1 MEDELRRE
9 LELVVDPSR
18 ILAWA
23 GLPPDPWKVDF
34 LRARPARALLCCAR
48 QVGKSTTV
56 AAAALYEALYEP
68 GALVLMVAPA
78 QRQSEE
84 LLRKARELLI
94 GLPQTMQAVQTSQTA
109 VIFPNGS
116 RIIALPGV
124 AATIR
129 GYSAVSLILI
139 DEAAHKDLNE
149 MLVALQPMLTV
160 SGGSL
165 VALSTPN
172 GRRGWFYH
180 AWQSDEEWRRIQIP
194 ASDCPRIPAESLAE
208 QQRQMTRA
216 AFASEYLCEFVD
228 AVDAVYAE
236 ADIAAA
242 LDPTLIPLF
251 AQGW

>member
-1 MEDELRRE
+1 MKDELLRE
-9 LELVVDPSR
+9 LALVLDPSR

-23 GLPPDPWKVDF
+23 GRTPDPWQVGF
-34 LRARPARALLCCAR
+34 LRGRPARALLCCAR

-56 AAAALYEALYEP
+56 AAAAVYEALYEP
-68 GALVLMVAPA
+68 GAVVLMVAPA

-84 LLRKARELLI
+84 LLRKARELVL
-94 GLPQTMQAVQTSQTA
+94 GLPPTMQAVHTSRTA
-109 VIFPNGS
+109 LTFANGS
-116 RIIALPGV
+116 RIIALPGT

-129 GYSAVSLILI
+129 GFSAVSLLLV
-139 DEAAHKDLNE
+139 DEAAHADLNDL
-149 MLVALQPMLTV
+149 LVALQPMLAV
-160 SGGSL
+160 SGGRL

-172 GRRGWFYH
+172 GRRGWFFQ
-180 AWQSDEEWRRIQIP
+180 AWESKEEWQRIRIA
-194 ASDCPRIPAESLAE
+194 ASDCPRIPEEFLAE

-242 LDPTLIPLF
+242 LDPTLTPLF

>member
-1 MEDELRRE
+1 
-9 LELVVDPSR
+9 
-18 ILAWA
+18 
-23 GLPPDPWKVDF
+23 
-34 LRARPARALLCCAR
+34 
-48 QVGKSTTV
+48 VGKSTTV
-56 AAAALYEALYEP
+56 AAAAVHEALYKP

-84 LLRKARELLI
+84 LLRKARELVL
-94 GLPQTMQAVQTSQTA
+94 GLPPTMQAMQTSRTSLTFA
-109 VIFPNGS
+109 NES
-116 RIIALPGV
+116 RIIALPGA

-149 MLVALQPMLTV
+149 LLVALQPMLTV
-160 SGGSL
+160 SGGRL

-172 GRRGWFYH
+172 GRRGWFFQ
-180 AWQSDEEWRRIQIP
+180 AWQSEERWERIRIA
-194 ASDCPRIPAESLAE
+194 ASGCPRIPAASLAE

-242 LDPTLIPLF
+242 FDPTLTPLF

>member
-1 MEDELRRE
+1 MEHELRRE
-9 LELVVDPSR
+9 LELAFDPSR

-23 GLPPDPWKVDF
+23 GIPPDAWQVKF
-34 LRARPARALLCCAR
+34 LRDRPARALLCCAR

-56 AAAALYEALYEP
+56 AAAAVYEALYEP

-84 LLRKARELLI
+84 LLRKARELVI
-94 GLPQTMQAVQTSQTA
+94 ALPPKMHAVQSSRTSLTFA
-109 VIFPNGS
+109 NAS
-116 RIIALPGV
+116 RIIALPGS

-129 GYSAVSLILI
+129 GYSAVSLLLI
-139 DEAAHKDLNE
+139 DEAAHSDLNE
-149 MLVALQPMLTV
+149 LLVALQPMLIV
-160 SGGSL
+160 SGGRL

-172 GRRGWFYH
+172 GRRGWFFE
-180 AWQSDEEWRRIQIP
+180 AWQSDEQWQRIRIA
-194 ASDCPRIPAESLAE
+194 ASDCPRISAASLAE

-228 AVDAVYAE
+228 SVYSVYTE

-242 LDPTLIPLF
+242 FDPTLTPLF

>member
-1 MEDELRRE
+1 MEAELRRE
-9 LELVVDPSR
+9 LELALDPSR

-23 GLPPDPWKVDF
+23 GLPPDPWQVEF

-56 AAAALYEALYEP
+56 AASAVYEALYEP

-84 LLRKARELLI
+84 LLRKARELVI
-94 GLPQTMQAVQTSQTA
+94 GLPQTMQAAQTSQTA
-109 VIFPNGS
+109 LTFANGS
-116 RIIALPGV
+116 RIIALPGA

-129 GYSAVSLILI
+129 GYSASLILI

-149 MLVALQPMLTV
+149 LIVALQPMLIV
-160 SGGSL
+160 SGGRL

-172 GRRGWFYH
+172 GRRGWFFH
-180 AWQSDEEWRRIQIP
+180 AWQSEEQWRRIRIA

-242 LDPTLIPLF
+242 LDPTLTPLF